1 MGSAKQ
7 VTVQKKYS
15 ADRERMLFTLAYP
28 ASREQYEQAYAFLR
42 NNPRSARVKPAT
54 KKSFDKA
61 TGEGTLITGSF
72 SFDIAKWLAESFPG
86 HAEIES
92 SAADAESNRQ
102 FFRAILPRT
111 EFENISTGELSLIKR
126 IRLLKGNSP
135 GTGLEWLIRHLDALP
150 LPTRIKE
157 TLFHNLQLYINWE
170 ISPVA
175 FTQLLLPPA
184 VNVPF
189 LHKRLQKKPL
199 LQKWITK
206 KLPQPKTIPAVKKN
220 QLIATARTTLALL
233 YRETE
238 PFTYADPAEI
248 TCFELERG
256 LTIVLYGMDPERR
269 LSIESYIGYLAFKNG
284 VPVAYGGGWIFGSRC
299 QFGINILPA
308 FRGGESALLFY
319 QLLRVYRQYFNAKRF
334 VVKPYQ
340 FGKNNREALVSGAFW
355 FYYKAGFR
363 PAEENLRQ
371 LAAGEWKKK
380 KTNHSYRTPVPLLK
394 QFTDTNLI
402 LDISAKQNPKID
414 ASKISK
420 GISAFINDLYAGNRE
435 KAMLACSQKTK
446 KQLGLRSFSGW
457 DLHERNAFREWSL
470 LVQAMLKI
478 SAWNNDDKK
487 RLLKLVKTKG
497 SSPERDFILQL
508 QKHQQFWKDLSASL
522 R

>member
-1 MGSAKQ
+1 MGSAKPGTLQ
-7 VTVQKKYS
+7 GKY
-15 ADRERMLFTLAYP
+15 AANRERMLFSLAYP
-28 ASREQYEQAYAFLR
+28 SSRKQYEQAYEELSG
-42 NNPRSARVKPAT
+42 NLRSAT
-54 KKSFDKA
+54 KTTIKKT
-61 TGEGTLITGSF
+61 TGEGTVITSSF
-72 SFDIAKWLAESFPG
+72 SFDIAKWLAEHFPG

-92 SAADAESNRQ
+92 SAADAESIRQ

-111 EFENISTGELSLIKR
+111 EFENISAGELTLIKR
-126 IRLLKGNSP
+126 IRFLKGNSP
-135 GTGLEWLIRHLDALP
+135 GTGLEWLIRHLDALT

-157 TLFHNLQLYINWE
+157 TIFQNLQLYITWE
-170 ISPVA
+170 ISPDV
-175 FTQLLLPPA
+175 FYRLQLPPA
-184 VNVPF
+184 ANVPF
-189 LHKRLQKKPL
+189 LHKRLLRKPV
-199 LQKWITK
+199 LQKVVTK
-206 KLPQPKTIPAVKKN
+206 KLPQPKPLPAAKRL
-220 QLIATARTTLALL
+220 QLIATARTSLALL

-256 LTIVLYGMDPERR
+256 LTIVLYGMDSERR
-269 LSIESYIGYLAFKNG
+269 LSIESYIGYLAFKND
-284 VPVAYGGGWIFGSRC
+284 VPVAYGGGWILGSRC

-340 FGKNNREALVSGAFW
+340 FGKNNKEALQSGAFW

-363 PAEENLRQ
+363 PAEESLRE
-371 LAAGEWKKK
+371 LAAGEWEKK
-380 KTNHSYRTPVPLLK
+380 KTINAYRTPISLLK
-394 QFTDTNLI
+394 QFTDSNLV
-402 LDISAKQNPKID
+402 LDISVKQNPKID

-420 GISAFINDLYAGNRE
+420 GISAFINDRHAGNRE
-435 KAMLACSQKTK
+435 KAMAACSHRTK

-470 LVQAMLKI
+470 LIQALLMI
-478 SAWNNDDKK
+478 SDWTKDEKK
-487 RLLKLVKTKG
+487 QLLKLLKTKG

-508 QKHQQFWKDLSASL
+508 QQHKRFWKDLSTSL